1 MIILTSWVILM
12 AFFVAL
18 CIASGRRD
26 EEEREALVNMN
37 PKAVEPEFDGSSPV
51 HENSVP
57 SFGFVLKSS

>member
-1 MIILTSWVILM
+1 M

-26 EEEREALVNMN
+26 EEECKALVNMTR
-37 PKAVEPEFDGSSPV
+37 KAAEPEFTGAAKESEDSI
-51 HENSVP
+51 P

>member
-26 EEEREALVNMN
+26 EEEREALANMN
-37 PKAVEPEFDGSSPV
+37 SKAVEPEFVGSSSA
-51 HENSVP
+51 HDNSVP
-57 SFGFVLKSS
+57 SFGFILKSS

>member
-18 CIASGRRD
+18 CMASRRRD
-26 EEEREALVNMN
+26 EEEREALASINRN
-37 PKAVEPEFDGSSPV
+37 AAEPELAGSAPV
-51 HENSVP
+51 PENSLP